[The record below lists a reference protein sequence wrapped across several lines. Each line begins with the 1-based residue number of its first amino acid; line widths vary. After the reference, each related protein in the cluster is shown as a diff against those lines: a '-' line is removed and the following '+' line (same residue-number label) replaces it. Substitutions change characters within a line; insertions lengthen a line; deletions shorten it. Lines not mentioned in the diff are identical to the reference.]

1 MYSRLVMVH
10 LAAPEKLHAEKDCK
24 SSQPPASLLT
34 FLNLDHV
41 GQTSGFECFVMQVIP
56 THSHLDVEFGATEP
70 TCLAHALEA
79 QKQKL

>member
-1 MYSRLVMVH
+1 MVYLTAH
-10 LAAPEKLHAEKDCK
+10 EKLHAEKVCK

-34 FLNLDHV
+34 FLNLHRV
-41 GQTSGFECFVMQVIP
+41 GQTSGLEFCVTQVIP

-79 QKQKL
+79 QEQKL